1 MMPAISVGAR
11 ALLIQDH
18 DARRAAGLAPLKME
32 TAVHLVQ
39 QARTLRDLDGDLRV
53 RRVGDMAAVDAR
65 RLMPSTGG
73 PLSLNR
79 ASRSVEVIWST
90 GVRSRNFVQPHGWI
104 MEELDMAP
112 SAVRMDVLRSGRAPV
127 LDTHRRD
134 GAAHVLGRV
143 VAARIE
149 GGRGYA
155 TLQFSTAADVEPVWH
170 RVVDGTLRSVSAG
183 YRVHRYEQR
192 REGAGGETI
201 FRAVDWE
208 PYEISMVPV
217 PIDYEAMVR

>member
-1 MMPAISVGAR
+1 M
-11 ALLIQDH
+11 
-18 DARRAAGLAPLKME
+18 
-32 TAVHLVQ
+32 
-39 QARTLRDLDGDLRV
+39 
-53 RRVGDMAAVDAR
+53 
-65 RLMPSTGG
+65 
-73 PLSLNR
+73 
-79 ASRSVEVIWST
+79 
-90 GVRSRNFVQPHGWI
+90 
-104 MEELDMAP
+104 
-112 SAVRMDVLRSGRAPV
+112 

-134 GAAHVLGRV
+134 GAAHLLGRV

-155 TLQFSTAADVEPVWH
+155 TLQFSTAADVEPVWQ

-192 REGAGGETI
+192 RESAGGSTI
-201 FRAVDWE
+201 YRAVDWE

>member
-1 MMPAISVGAR
+1 
-11 ALLIQDH
+11 
-18 DARRAAGLAPLKME
+18 
-32 TAVHLVQ
+32 
-39 QARTLRDLDGDLRV
+39 
-53 RRVGDMAAVDAR
+53 MAAVEAR
-65 RLMPSTGG
+65 RFMPSTGA
-73 PLSLNR
+73 PLILNR

-90 GVRSRNFVQPHGWI
+90 GLRSRNFVQPHGWI

-155 TLQFSTAADVEPVWH
+155 TCSSARRRMSSRSGSGWWTGRCGVSRPDTGCIGMSSGARAPAARRSFGRWIGS
-170 RVVDGTLRSVSAG
+170 RTRSRWCRCRSITRRWCGDGR
-183 YRVHRYEQR
+183 
-192 REGAGGETI
+192 GG
-201 FRAVDWE
+201 R
-208 PYEISMVPV
+208 
-217 PIDYEAMVR
+217 

>member
-1 MMPAISVGAR
+1 MMPMISVGAR

-18 DARRAAGLAPLKME
+18 DAQRAAGLAPLRME

-65 RLMPSTGG
+65 RFMPSTGA
-73 PLSLNR
+73 PLSLNP

-127 LDTHRRD
+127 LDTHRRE

-155 TLQFSTAADVEPVWH
+155 TLQFSAAADVEPVWQ

-192 REGAGGETI
+192 RESAGGETI
-201 FRAVDWE
+201 YRAVDWE
-208 PYEISMVPV
+208 PYEVSMVPV

>member
-1 MMPAISVGAR
+1 MMPMISVGAR
-11 ALLIQDH
+11 ALFIEDH

-39 QARTLRDLDGDLRV
+39 QARTLRDLDADLRI
-53 RRVGDMAAVDAR
+53 RRVTERAAVEAR
-65 RLMPSTGG
+65 RFMPSTGA
-73 PLSLNR
+73 PISLNR
-79 ASRSVEVIWST
+79 ESRSVEVIWST

-112 SAVRMDVLRSGRAPV
+112 TAVRMDVLRSGRAPV

-155 TLQFSTAADVEPVWH
+155 TLQFSTAADVEPVWQ

-192 REGAGGETI
+192 RESAGGETI

>member
-1 MMPAISVGAR
+1 MMPFFSTGAR
-11 ALLIQDH
+11 ALLVQDS

-32 TAVHLVQ
+32 TAVDLVMN
-39 QARTLRDLDGDLRV
+39 ARTLRDLDGDLRV
-53 RRVGDMAAVDAR
+53 RRVGDMAPVDAKR
-65 RLMPSTGG
+65 FVPSAGA

-127 LDTHRRD
+127 LDTHRRE

-155 TLQFSTAADVEPVWH
+155 TLQFSTAQDVEPVWQ

>member
-1 MMPAISVGAR
+1 MMPIISVGAR

-18 DARRAAGLAPLKME
+18 DARLAAGLAPLKME

-53 RRVGDMAAVDAR
+53 RRVGDMATVDAR
-65 RLMPSTGG
+65 RLMPSTGE

-155 TLQFSTAADVEPVWH
+155 TLQFSTAADVEPVWQ

-192 REGAGGETI
+192 RESVAGETV
-201 FRAVDWE
+201 FRAVDWQ

>member
-1 MMPAISVGAR
+1 MMPMISVGAR

-18 DARRAAGLAPLKME
+18 DARRAAGLAPLRME

-65 RLMPSTGG
+65 RFMPSTGA

-149 GGRGYA
+149 AGRGYA
-155 TLQFSTAADVEPVWH
+155 TLQFSTAADVEPVWQ

-217 PIDYEAMVR
+217 PIDHEAMVR

>member
-1 MMPAISVGAR
+1 MMPTISVGAR

-32 TAVHLVQ
+32 TAVHFVQ
-39 QARTLRDLDGDLRV
+39 QARTLRDLDADLRI
-53 RRVGDMAAVDAR
+53 RRVSDRSAVDAKR
-65 RLMPSTGG
+65 FMPSTGA
-73 PLSLNR
+73 PVSLNR

-104 MEELDMAP
+104 MEELDMAH

-127 LDTHRRD
+127 LDTHRRE

-155 TLQFSTAADVEPVWH
+155 TLQFSTAADVEPVWQ

-192 REGAGGETI
+192 RESAGGETI
-201 FRAVDWE
+201 YRAVDWE

>member
-1 MMPAISVGAR
+1 MMPTISVGAR

-65 RLMPSTGG
+65 RFMPSTGA

-155 TLQFSTAADVEPVWH
+155 ILQFSTAADVEPVWQ

-192 REGAGGETI
+192 RESAGGETI

-208 PYEISMVPV
+208 PYEISIVPV
-217 PIDYEAMVR
+217 PIDYEATVR

>member
-1 MMPAISVGAR
+1 MMPFFSGGAR
-11 ALLIQDH
+11 AMLIQDH
-18 DARRAAGLAPLKME
+18 DARRAAGLAPLNME
-32 TAVHLVQ
+32 AAVDLVMN
-39 QARTLRDLDGDLRV
+39 ARTLRDLEGELRF
-53 RRVGDMAAVDAR
+53 RRGNGMAAVDAKR
-65 RLMPSTGG
+65 FVPSTGG
-73 PLSLNR
+73 PISLDR
-79 ASRSVEVIWST
+79 AARTVEVVWST

-134 GAAHVLGRV
+134 GAGHVLGRV

-149 GGRGYA
+149 AGRGYA
-155 TLQFSTAADVEPVWH
+155 TLQFSTAADVEPVWQ

-192 REGAGGETI
+192 REGAAGETI
-201 FRAVDWE
+201 YRAVDWE

>member
-1 MMPAISVGAR
+1 MMPMISVGAR
-11 ALLIQDH
+11 ALLAQDH
-18 DARRAAGLAPLKME
+18 DARRAAGLAPLRME

-39 QARTLRDLDGDLRV
+39 QARTLRDLDADLRV
-53 RRVGDMAAVDAR
+53 RRVSDRAAVEAR
-65 RLMPSTGG
+65 RFMPSTGG
-73 PLSLNR
+73 PISLNP

-155 TLQFSTAADVEPVWH
+155 TLQFSTAADVEPVWQ

-183 YRVHRYEQR
+183 YRVHRYEQH
-192 REGAGGETI
+192 RESGGGETI

-217 PIDYEAMVR
+217 PIDYDAMVR

>member
-1 MMPAISVGAR
+1 MMPFFSAGAR
-11 ALLIQDH
+11 ALLIQDD
-18 DARRAAGLAPLKME
+18 DARRAAALAPLNME
-32 TAVHLVQ
+32 TAVDLVMN
-39 QARTLRDLDGDLRV
+39 ARTLRDLDGELRA
-53 RRVGDMAAVDAR
+53 RRVSGMPAMDAKR
-65 RLMPSTGG
+65 FVPSTGA
-73 PLSLNR
+73 PISLNR
-79 ASRSVEVIWST
+79 ASRTVEVIWST
-90 GVRSRNFVQPHGWI
+90 GVRSRNFVQPYGWI

-155 TLQFSTAADVEPVWH
+155 TLQFSTATDVEPVWQ
-170 RVVDGTLRSVSAG
+170 RVVDGTLRSISAG
-183 YRVHRYEQR
+183 YRVHRYDQR
-192 REGAGGETI
+192 REGAGSETI
-201 FRAVDWE
+201 YRAVDWE